1 MTIMTTKRPMQK
13 NNIFRK
19 KFVYRN
25 EKIIPLHRRTLKT
38 DFALQAKK
46 IIFLVHEKFFPS

>member
-1 MTIMTTKRPMQK
+1 MTTKRPMQK

-19 KFVYRN
+19 KFVYRY
-25 EKIIPLHRRTLKT
+25 EKIIPLHRRILKT

>member
-1 MTIMTTKRPMQK
+1 MTTKRPMQK

-25 EKIIPLHRRTLKT
+25 EKIIPLHRRTIQT

-46 IIFLVHEKFFPS
+46 IIFLVHEKFFLVRQ

>member
-1 MTIMTTKRPMQK
+1 MSKYDTQVPDHFVSFLQ
-13 NNIFRK
+13 